1 MRQGKLLIKEEPG
14 RAVNCTTCSFKIKWK
29 GYMTMKRKI
38 INLGILSTLLLQ
50 FLTPI
55 LVFATEESKDLENE
69 TSQIEESLFLETEET
84 INSTE
89 GIVDIEEEDESKE
102 TIDSTVYSEPEMTE
116 EDLEVE
122 TEPQIQ
128 RSIVTN
134 QYATLIE
141 ESEILNED
149 LETVIGST
157 KKYLWR
163 IL

>member
-1 MRQGKLLIKEEPG
+1 ME
-14 RAVNCTTCSFKIKWK
+14 

-38 INLGILSTLLLQ
+38 ISLGILSMLLLQ
-50 FLTPI
+50 FLTPM

-89 GIVDIEEEDESKE
+89 GIVDIEEDDESKE
-102 TIDSTVYSEPEMTE
+102 TIDSTVYSEPETTE

-149 LETVIGST
+149 LDLNNS
-157 KKYLWR
+157 
-163 IL
+163 